1 MKKIMI
7 TIISVFLL
15 SIFSVKA
22 ENLPVYVDGTMLT
35 DETSTV
41 SLGDGTLKYDK
52 AKKELT
58 LENITLTSNDNY
70 GINLTGEE
78 DTKII
83 LKGNNKITVTGINFG
98 IRSSSNLVITGDGTL
113 TISASFP
120 ALKSTKTITIDNAV
134 LDLTTTEE
142 HLTAIENDKGL
153 IIKNGS
159 KVTAKGSGS
168 AISSYA
174 KAEITDSELELE
186 AVFNDSNAIYVEAT
200 NGDGTLTIT
209 NSKVKAKSGYASI
222 YSVGLM
228 KLDNSTFTLDSIAG
242 GIYTNTAVQI
252 KDSKVNIRSGN
263 YGIGVNEG
271 GYIKIDNSTFEIT
284 VNDVSFKTEPTLEN
298 MENKVVYAGYEK
310 DGTDAELLEI
320 NDNFYISNRNYVKI
334 MNKYTIKVVADENV
348 LYDQDK
354 EMTALEG
361 EDKELVIKA
370 KEGYKIK
377 SVLVNDNNVT
387 LTDDKLSLKEIK
399 ENIIVKINAEKI
411 TLENPETSDN
421 IGNFITLGIISV
433 LTLTLSKVF
442 ITRKNEVN

>member
-1 MKKIMI
+1 MKKIMV

-70 GINLTGEE
+70 GINLIGEE

-120 ALKSTKTITIDNAV
+120 ALKSTKAITIDNAV

-186 AVFNDSNAIYVEAT
+186 AVFNDSNAIYVDAT

-209 NSKVKAKSGYASI
+209 NSKVKAKSGFASI

-228 KLDNSTFTLDSIAG
+228 KLNNSTFTLDSIAG
-242 GIYTNTAVQI
+242 GIYTNTSVQI

-263 YGIGVNEG
+263 YGIGVDEG

-298 MENKVVYAGYEK
+298 MENKVVYAGYEI

-334 MNKYTIKVVADENV
+334 MNKYTIKVIADENV

-354 EMTALEG
+354 EMTAFEG

-377 SVLVNDNNVT
+377 SVLVNDNNVN
-387 LTDDKLSLKEIK
+387 LTDDKLSLKDIK

-421 IGNFITLGIISV
+421 IGSIITLGIISV

>member
-1 MKKIMI
+1 MKKIMV

-83 LKGNNKITVTGINFG
+83 LKGNNKITVTGINYG

-120 ALKSTKTITIDNAV
+120 ALKSTKAITIDNAV

-209 NSKVKAKSGYASI
+209 NSKVKAKSGFASI

-228 KLDNSTFTLDSIAG
+228 KLNNSTFTLDSIAG
-242 GIYTNTAVQI
+242 GIYTNTSVQI

-263 YGIGVNEG
+263 YGIGVDEG

-298 MENKVVYAGYEK
+298 MENKVVYAGYET

-387 LTDDKLSLKEIK
+387 LTDDKLSLKDIK

-421 IGNFITLGIISV
+421 IGSIITLGIISV

>member
-1 MKKIMI
+1 MKKIMV

-22 ENLPVYVDGTMLT
+22 ESLPVYVDGTMLT

-83 LKGNNKITVTGINFG
+83 LKGNNKITVTGINYG

-120 ALKSTKTITIDNAV
+120 ALKSTKAITIDNAV

-209 NSKVKAKSGYASI
+209 NSKVKAKSGFASI

-228 KLDNSTFTLDSIAG
+228 KLNNSTFTLDSIAG
-242 GIYTNTAVQI
+242 GIYTNTSVQI

-263 YGIGVNEG
+263 YGIGVDEG

-298 MENKVVYAGYEK
+298 MENKVVYAGYET

-354 EMTALEG
+354 EMTAFEG

-377 SVLVNDNNVT
+377 SVLVNDNNVN
-387 LTDDKLSLKEIK
+387 LTDDKLSLKDIK

-421 IGNFITLGIISV
+421 IGSIITLGIISV

>member
-1 MKKIMI
+1 MKKIMV

-120 ALKSTKTITIDNAV
+120 ALKSTKAITIDNAV

-186 AVFNDSNAIYVEAT
+186 AVFNDSNAIYVDAT

-209 NSKVKAKSGYASI
+209 NSKVKAKSGFASI

-228 KLDNSTFTLDSIAG
+228 KLNNSTFTLDSIAG
-242 GIYTNTAVQI
+242 GIYTNTSVQI

-263 YGIGVNEG
+263 YGIGVDEG

-298 MENKVVYAGYEK
+298 MENKVVYAGYEI

-334 MNKYTIKVVADENV
+334 MNKYTIKVIADENV

-354 EMTALEG
+354 EMTAFEG

-377 SVLVNDNNVT
+377 SVLVNDNNVN
-387 LTDDKLSLKEIK
+387 LTDDKLSLKDIK

-421 IGNFITLGIISV
+421 IGSIITLGIISV

>member
-1 MKKIMI
+1 MKKIMV

-186 AVFNDSNAIYVEAT
+186 AVFNNSNAIYVEAT

-209 NSKVKAKSGYASI
+209 NSKVKAKSGFASI

-228 KLDNSTFTLDSIAG
+228 KLNNSTFTLDSIAG
-242 GIYTNTAVQI
+242 GIYTNTSVQI

-263 YGIGVNEG
+263 YGIGVDEG

>member
-1 MKKIMI
+1 MKKIMV

-120 ALKSTKTITIDNAV
+120 ALKSTKAITIDNAV

-186 AVFNDSNAIYVEAT
+186 AVFNNSNAIYVEAT

-209 NSKVKAKSGYASI
+209 NSKVKAKSGFASI
-222 YSVGLM
+222 YSTGLM
-228 KLDNSTFTLDSIAG
+228 KLNNSTFTLDSIAG

-263 YGIGVNEG
+263 YGIGVDEG

-298 MENKVVYAGYEK
+298 MENKVVYAGYET

-334 MNKYTIKVVADENV
+334 MNKYTIKVTADENV
-348 LYDQDK
+348 LYDQNK

-377 SVLVNDNNVT
+377 SVLVNDNNVN
-387 LTDDKLSLKEIK
+387 LTDDKLSLKDIK
-399 ENIIVKINAEKI
+399 ENIIVKINTEKI

>member
-1 MKKIMI
+1 MKKIMV

-186 AVFNDSNAIYVEAT
+186 AVFNNSNAIYVEAT

-209 NSKVKAKSGYASI
+209 NSKVKAKSGFASI

-228 KLDNSTFTLDSIAG
+228 KLDNSTFTLDSQAG

-334 MNKYTIKVVADENV
+334 MNKYTIKVIADENV

>member
-52 AKKELT
+52 VKKELT

-159 KVTAKGSGS
+159 RVTAKGSGS

-377 SVLVNDNNVT
+377 SVLVNDNNVN
-387 LTDDKLSLKEIK
+387 LTDDKLSLKDIK

-421 IGNFITLGIISV
+421 IGSIITLGIISV

>member
-120 ALKSTKTITIDNAV
+120 ALKSTKAITIDNAV

-263 YGIGVNEG
+263 YGIGVDEG

-298 MENKVVYAGYEK
+298 MENKVVYAGYET

-387 LTDDKLSLKEIK
+387 LTDDKLSLKDIK

>member
-1 MKKIMI
+1 MKKIMV

-120 ALKSTKTITIDNAV
+120 ALKSTKAITIDNAV

-209 NSKVKAKSGYASI
+209 NSKVKAKSGFASI

-228 KLDNSTFTLDSIAG
+228 KLNNSTFTLDSIAG
-242 GIYTNTAVQI
+242 GIYTNTSVQI

-263 YGIGVNEG
+263 YGIGVDEG

-298 MENKVVYAGYEK
+298 MENKVVYAGYET

-387 LTDDKLSLKEIK
+387 LTDDKLSLKDIK

-421 IGNFITLGIISV
+421 IGSIITLGIISV

>member
-1 MKKIMI
+1 MKKIMV

-120 ALKSTKTITIDNAV
+120 ALKSTKAITIDNAV

-186 AVFNDSNAIYVEAT
+186 AVFNDSNAIYVDAT

-209 NSKVKAKSGYASI
+209 NSKVKAKSGFASI

-228 KLDNSTFTLDSIAG
+228 KLNNSTFTLDSIAG
-242 GIYTNTAVQI
+242 GIYTNTSVQI

-263 YGIGVNEG
+263 YGIGVDEG

-298 MENKVVYAGYEK
+298 MENKVVYAGYEI

-334 MNKYTIKVVADENV
+334 MNKYTIKVIADENV

-387 LTDDKLSLKEIK
+387 LTDDKLSLKDIK

>member
-1 MKKIMI
+1 MKKIMV

-186 AVFNDSNAIYVEAT
+186 AVFNDSNAIYVDAT

-242 GIYTNTAVQI
+242 GIYTNTSVQI

-263 YGIGVNEG
+263 YGIGVDEG

-298 MENKVVYAGYEK
+298 MENKVVYAGYET

-377 SVLVNDNNVT
+377 SVLVNNNNVT
-387 LTDDKLSLKEIK
+387 LTDDKLSLKDIK

-421 IGNFITLGIISV
+421 IGSIITLGIISV

>member
-1 MKKIMI
+1 MKKIMV

-41 SLGDGTLKYDK
+41 ALGDGTLKYDK

-113 TISASFP
+113 TISAAFP

-209 NSKVKAKSGYASI
+209 NSKVKAKSGFASI

-228 KLDNSTFTLDSIAG
+228 KLDNSTFTLDSPAG

-298 MENKVVYAGYEK
+298 MENKVIYAGYEK

-334 MNKYTIKVVADENV
+334 MNKYTIKVIADENV
-348 LYDQDK
+348 LYDQDE

-377 SVLVNDNNVT
+377 SVLVNDNNAT
-387 LTDDKLSLKEIK
+387 LKDDKLSLKDIK

-421 IGNFITLGIISV
+421 IGSIITLGIISV

>member
-1 MKKIMI
+1 MKKIMV

-22 ENLPVYVDGTMLT
+22 ENLPIYVDGTMLT

-186 AVFNDSNAIYVEAT
+186 AVFNNSNAIYVEAT

-209 NSKVKAKSGYASI
+209 NSKVKAKSGFASI

-228 KLDNSTFTLDSIAG
+228 KLNNSTFTLDSIAG
-242 GIYTNTAVQI
+242 GIYTNTSVQI

-263 YGIGVNEG
+263 YGIGVDEG